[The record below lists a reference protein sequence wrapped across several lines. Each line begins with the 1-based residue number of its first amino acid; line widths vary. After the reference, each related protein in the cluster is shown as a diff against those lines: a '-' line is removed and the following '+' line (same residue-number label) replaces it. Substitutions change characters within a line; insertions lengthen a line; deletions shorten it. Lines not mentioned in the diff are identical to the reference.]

1 MSGYEE
7 IAGWSFDNFDVMLYD
22 SYDDWLIDVKQDFL
36 ENGRDLDAIFDD
48 SDFNNLEADWNDI
61 KRTGEIRSDLERE
74 EFTSQP
80 VPEIEKPEGV
90 EPIPL
95 FEEEEERPEEFEEE
109 EEEQGILSKIGNF
122 FRGLF
127 K

>member
-1 MSGYEE
+1 MSWALDKFNIQDY
-7 IAGWSFDNFDVMLYD
+7 SDFD
-22 SYDDWLIDVKQDFL
+22 SWLIDVKQDFL
-36 ENGRDLDAIFDD
+36 ENGRDLEVIFDD
-48 SDFNNLEADWNDI
+48 SDFSQAAQDWNDI
-61 KRTGEIRSDLERE
+61 KGGDELLEQFERE
-74 EFTSQP
+74 EFTGQP

-90 EPIPL
+90 EPVPL
-95 FEEEEERPEEFEEE
+95 FEEEEEEPPEEFEE